1 MTTPQDAL
9 DGVRGWME
17 AHFPAAPTTV
27 EKNGTAEVYVF
38 EVEQHAPSPTLLIA
52 QEVFDHHSVEEI
64 LTALDHDRVADR
76 LHREPRT
83 RLLCVEP
90 DGRIR
95 TVEQRHWR
103 RSQP

>member
-38 EVEQHAPSPTLLIA
+38 EVEQHAPSPTLL
-52 QEVFDHHSVEEI
+52 
-64 LTALDHDRVADR
+64 VADR